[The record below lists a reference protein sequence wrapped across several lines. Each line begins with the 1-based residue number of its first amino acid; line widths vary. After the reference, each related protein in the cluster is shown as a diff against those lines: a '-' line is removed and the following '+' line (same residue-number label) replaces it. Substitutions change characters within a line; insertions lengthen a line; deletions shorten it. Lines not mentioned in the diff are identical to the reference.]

1 MKALALVLLAATLA
15 TGLAGCT
22 DPIPG
27 QQDAIVTYSQV
38 HLASHWLETWT
49 RVQPPVVHCVGSG
62 QLEVAVPIRNLTDEA
77 LSVDYQ
83 YRFLRGGVEAEKRS
97 GWHNYV
103 IPPRGTG
110 QITFTSMTQAI
121 DDFDIE
127 IRYRK

>member
-15 TGLAGCT
+15 TGMAGCT

-27 QQDAIVTYSQV
+27 QQDAIVTYPQV

-49 RVQPPVVHCVGSG
+49 RVQPPVVHRVGSG
-62 QLEVAVPIRNLTDEA
+62 QLEVAVPIRNLTDEP

-83 YRFLRGGVEAEKRS
+83 YRFLRGGAEVEGRS
-97 GWHNYV
+97 GWQNYV
-103 IPPRGTG
+103 IPPRGMG

-121 DDFDIE
+121 DDFDVE
-127 IRYRK
+127 IRYRQ